1 MRFAIRTRLALFAI
15 FLVGCGSAGDDVK
28 VFPVKGVVTFGGK
41 PMVGGGSIA
50 LIPMTETKGKTAG
63 GEIKADGTY
72 VLGTYTADDGSM
84 PGEFR
89 VVITQI
95 VFQEPKPSADG
106 APPPPPAA
114 LAVPEADRIPAVY
127 SSHQE
132 SPLKA
137 KVEAKPANELNFD
150 LQRQPAR

>member
-1 MRFAIRTRLALFAI
+1 MPIKIWTRLALFTILFA
-15 FLVGCGSAGDDVK
+15 GCGSGSDDVK
-28 VFPVKGVVTFGGK
+28 VFPVKGVVKFAGK

-50 LIPMTETKGKTAG
+50 FIPVAELKGKTAG
-63 GEIKADGTY
+63 GEIKPDGTY

-89 VVITQI
+89 VVITQT

-106 APPPPPAA
+106 AAPPPAAA

-127 SSHQE
+127 SNHQD

-137 KVEAKPANELNFD
+137 KVEAKPANEINFD
-150 LQRQPAR
+150 LPR